1 LGKNHHDFFN
11 PSNNKKMKQ
20 MLFQFQRRQL
30 FQLIM
35 VFTTLFSL
43 NSHLCGQTQNDTL
56 LIRETVLNY
65 LEGLNDND
73 VSRVE
78 KAMHPELAKRIIV
91 KDKQGNYKL
100 DNMGWSH
107 LLYNIK
113 TVDFTKFYKAD
124 ANPEE
129 PYQVEVIFFDISN
142 DIATVKAIQNKFAF
156 FDYIHLGK
164 INGEWKIINILWAW
178 I

>member
-1 LGKNHHDFFN
+1 
-11 PSNNKKMKQ
+11 MKQ
-20 MLFQFQRRQL
+20 MLFQFQRCQL

-43 NSHLCGQTQNDTL
+43 NGHLWGQTANDTL
-56 LIRETVLNY
+56 LIKETVLHY

-91 KDKQGNYKL
+91 KDGQGNYKL
-100 DNMGWSH
+100 DIMGWSH

-129 PYQVEVIFFDISN
+129 PYQVEVIFFDISS

-178 I
+178 TEN